1 MRLKKATDPDT
12 EQLSGSNWETST
24 TRRYVVTLLLTY
36 MQSTSGLP
44 WWLSDKEFTCSVG
57 DARDGSLIFGWEI
70 SPGRGDGN
78 ALQYFCLGNP
88 MNRGAWWATEPW
100 GGKESN
106 KT

>member
-1 MRLKKATDPDT
+1 
-12 EQLSGSNWETST
+12 
-24 TRRYVVTLLLTY
+24 
-36 MQSTSGLP
+36 MQSTFGLP
-44 WWLSDKEFTCSVG
+44 WWLSGKEFIYSVG

-78 ALQYFCLGNP
+78 ALQYFCLGSP

-106 KT
+106 KTWQVNNSNKARNDPGQVNIMKQDKLSFVKLN